1 MDFMECLGCVAACV
15 FGLALG
21 LHIGRLLSAIIVYWE
36 STQAAKKTY
45 MSLIGFALGGG
56 GGAVIFN
63 VISGSHVILYLL
75 GLGSA
80 LLYSYFRPHMPP
92 RYTLE
97 SVTHIVTMSEMLRD
111 KVPDI
116 EKRVLLILTPFTSP
130 KSIEREASISETE
143 FAGKLEQAID
153 AFSSGVEEEQ

>member
-1 MDFMECLGCVAACV
+1 MDYLWYVAGFGLGLSFGLYFGRLLTAIIAHWESTAAAAKWYTSIIGTLLSGGAGTAFWLFSGHNADV
-15 FGLALG
+15 FYLLGLALG
-21 LHIGRLLSAIIVYWE
+21 MIH
-36 STQAAKKTY
+36 
-45 MSLIGFALGGG
+45 
-56 GGAVIFN
+56 
-63 VISGSHVILYLL
+63 
-75 GLGSA
+75 
-80 LLYSYFRPHMPP
+80 SYFWPHMPP

-116 EKRVLLILTPFTSP
+116 EKRVLLILTPFKSP
-130 KSIEREASISETE
+130 KSIEREASINETE